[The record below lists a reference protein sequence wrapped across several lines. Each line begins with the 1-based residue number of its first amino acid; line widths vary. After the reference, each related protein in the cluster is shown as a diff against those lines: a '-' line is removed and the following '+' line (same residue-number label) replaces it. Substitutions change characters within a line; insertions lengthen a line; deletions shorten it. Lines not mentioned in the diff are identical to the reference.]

1 VPHAAAGTCSAAVP
15 VSVLCNRLLQ
25 VDATVESDLGQKFGV
40 QGYPTLKWFVDGE
53 LVSDYSGPRD
63 A

>member
-1 VPHAAAGTCSAAVP
+1 MATTSPGRLARNAALG
-15 VSVLCNRLLQ
+15 RGMGMQ
-25 VDATVESDLGQKFGV
+25 VDATVESDLGTKFGV

-53 LVSDYSGPRD
+53 LATDYNGGRD

>member
-1 VPHAAAGTCSAAVP
+1 MTMLCCG
-15 VSVLCNRLLQ
+15 VLCSQ

-53 LVSDYSGPRD
+53 LVSDYGGQRE